1 MPIFALTTAS
11 KPLAKGPKP
20 EEMKRLLLS
29 LLLALAAMLPAGAMS
44 YDEAR
49 DRAWYLTDKMA
60 YELNLTQEQY
70 DRAYQINLDYL
81 LSIQTA
87 SDCLGPY
94 WTYRNA
100 DLRCVL
106 LDWQYELFT
115 TLDYFFRPVR
125 WITSAWYFPIL
136 ARYRIDFYYFPR
148 PAVYVSYHGHTWW
161 RRGHNDPSP
170 YRGWRPPRRPGL
182 RHDFHGRPGLRPGHS
197 LPHTPPAGRPHRPD
211 GRPGTRPPRP
221 GSDGDRN
228 DLPWRRPGGN
238 VTRPSRPGGNG
249 GGNVTRPSRPGG
261 NGGGNV
267 TRPSR
272 PGGNGGRDRQTET
285 RPGSRPGGNLHI
297 VNRPAR
303 SSSPSARPSV
313 RRNRQSGSHV
323 STGRGTSRSRA
334 GATQRNHS
342 RQSSRSTSGH
352 RSGR

>member
-1 MPIFALTTAS
+1 
-11 KPLAKGPKP
+11 
-20 EEMKRLLLS
+20 MKRLLLS
-29 LLLALAAMLPAGAMS
+29 LLLAVAALLPAGAMS
-44 YDEAR
+44 YEEAR

-125 WITSAWYFPIL
+125 WVTSAWYFPIL
-136 ARYRIDFYYFPR
+136 ARYRVDFFYFPR
-148 PAVYVSYHGHTWW
+148 PTVYVSYHGHTWW
-161 RRGHNDPSP
+161 RRGHSDPSP
-170 YRGWRPPRRPGL
+170 YRGWRPPRRPGM
-182 RHDFHGRPGLRPGHS
+182 RHDFHGRPGLRPGHD
-197 LPHTPPAGRPHRPD
+197 LPPMPPAGRPHRPD

-221 GSDGDRN
+221 GGGGDRD
-228 DLPWRRPGGN
+228 DLPWRRPGGDVHRPSRPGGGNGGN
-238 VTRPSRPGGNG
+238 VTRPSRPGGNS

-261 NGGGNV
+261 NSGGNV
-267 TRPSR
+267 ARPSR
-272 PGGNGGRDRQTET
+272 PGGNNGGNVARPSRPGGNNGGNRQTET
-285 RPGSRPGGNLHI
+285 RPSQRPNGNLRV

-303 SSSPSARPSV
+303 NSGPSV
-313 RRNRQSGSHV
+313 RRGTDRSRHSGNRAT
-323 STGRGTSRSRA
+323 TGR
-334 GATQRNHS
+334 S
-342 RQSSRSTSGH
+342 RQSSSRAAGH